1 MIMSSTTK
9 SYQNQCGDSSIDHI
23 SAEVEHLTQGQGKR
37 LDFEDGGQ
45 VIKTFGAKRPRLVV

>member
-1 MIMSSTTK
+1 MIMSLTTK

-37 LDFEDGGQ
+37 LDHISAE
-45 VIKTFGAKRPRLVV
+45 VIKTFGAKSPRLVV